1 MSKDT
6 TTKAAPAAKTIDERR
21 AEARAFRRRET
32 GGVVQ
37 GADPK
42 LHYSVFFTSDFAPSV
57 CDQQRDALTR
67 RGYEPCNGPRYKGEP
82 RSEYV
87 PDRPSAE
94 IWACP
99 LEIRDD
105 EWRDSLLD
113 CLRDPQW
120 FRAEARKPES
130 RSISARVLSLG
141 DRYHRLLRVDGKAAE
156 AAWAELEA
164 HVLNTPVVRLGSKQ
178 E

>member
-1 MSKDT
+1 
-6 TTKAAPAAKTIDERR
+6 
-21 AEARAFRRRET
+21 
-32 GGVVQ
+32 VVQ
-37 GADPK
+37 GAAPG
-42 LHYSVFFTSDFAPSV
+42 LHYSIFFTGDHAPSV
-57 CDQQRDALTR
+57 CDQMRDALSR
-67 RGYEPCNGPRYKGEP
+67 RGYEPCNGPRYSGAP

-87 PDRPSAE
+87 PDRPTAE

-99 LEIRDD
+99 TEIRDD

-120 FRAEARKPES
+120 FRSEARKPEV
-130 RSISARVLSLG
+130 RSISARLLQLG
-141 DRYHRLLRVDGKAAE
+141 HTYHKLMRTDGNAAKT
-156 AAWAELEA
+156 AWADLEA